1 MTYHTPI
8 LLMIAI
14 ISLPLFLA
22 YRRSFRIGNQAHLD
36 LMLTRDGVARTVPDP
51 IAIGSGSS
59 RRSFASASASPSWCF
74 C

>member
-22 YRRSFRIGNQAHLD
+22 YRRSFRIC
-36 LMLTRDGVARTVPDP
+36 
-51 IAIGSGSS
+51 IFS
-59 RRSFASASASPSWCF
+59 
-74 C
+74 